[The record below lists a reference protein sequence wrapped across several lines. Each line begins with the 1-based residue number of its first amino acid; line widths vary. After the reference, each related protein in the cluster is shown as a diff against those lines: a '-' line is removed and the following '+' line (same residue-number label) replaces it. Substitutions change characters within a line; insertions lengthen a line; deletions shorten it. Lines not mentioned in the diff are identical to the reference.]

1 MSIVISRVAANLSP
15 LLFLDLFHDHA
26 LTSTAARVC
35 SRSSK
40 ASLQVLCR
48 VLQTYGLCRVHE
60 RPVMLGLGVPYITE
74 RVAKLF
80 SLIKKWCLQE
90 EASIMRLI
98 QECSSCVCRC
108 ISRMTLHMNLR
119 LVVCHASMHIERC
132 CLTSR
137 LMTLMSCSQTLLILM
152 VSHRC
157 RRVRAGK
164 AVIQCIL
171 VMQDLCVDLMLFAAD
186 HVCTASYVLGV
197 LTRSCC
203 MRWNLR

>member
-1 MSIVISRVAANLSP
+1 MKFWPLFSEESTYRWDHASIVPIMAYQQRLVRVAHSSTKTIHARVLDSSSWCFIFDIHAVSCCLSIVIPWVAANLSP

-80 SLIKKWCLQE
+80 SLIKQWCLQE
-90 EASIMRLI
+90 EATIMRLI
-98 QECSSCVCRC
+98 
-108 ISRMTLHMNLR
+108 
-119 LVVCHASMHIERC
+119 
-132 CLTSR
+132 
-137 LMTLMSCSQTLLILM
+137 
-152 VSHRC
+152 
-157 RRVRAGK
+157 
-164 AVIQCIL
+164 
-171 VMQDLCVDLMLFAAD
+171 
-186 HVCTASYVLGV
+186 
-197 LTRSCC
+197 
-203 MRWNLR
+203 